1 MTEIKASFT
10 LSLVVTCT
18 NFGSPCGCSMA
29 ELVCMMLDSLSPFAN
44 LFSRIHK
51 VRVVLC
57 CASAAIDRQW
67 SCMR

>member
-1 MTEIKASFT
+1 
-10 LSLVVTCT
+10 
-18 NFGSPCGCSMA
+18 MA
-29 ELVCMMLDSLSPFAN
+29 ELVCLMLDSLSPFAN